1 MKPDTEASYKER
13 ILRVLVHIQR
23 HLDDEIS
30 LDDLADVACF
40 SPYHFHRIFSG
51 MVGESVKEHIR
62 RLRLERAAQ
71 RLRFTGQPIVDI
83 ALGAGY
89 DAHEAFT
96 RAFRQMFDESPQE
109 FRKRHR
115 PLAYGPTRTGVHFSA
130 DGTVGDFDP
139 VQRGGTF
146 EARIETLP
154 ATRLAFVRHTGPY
167 NQVGG
172 AWRRLMAWA
181 GPRGLFGASLRLI
194 GVVHDDPE
202 ITAPERVRYD
212 AGLVVGEQVAPE
224 GEIGVQTIEEGR
236 FAVARH
242 KGPYDTL
249 GATYV
254 RLCGEWAPRAGHELR
269 SAPALELYLNSPGMT
284 APENLLTDVYVP
296 VVV

>member
-1 MKPDTEASYKER
+1 MKPDTASSYKER
-13 ILRVLVHIQR
+13 ILRVLVHIQN
-23 HLDDEIS
+23 HLDDDIS
-30 LDDLADVACF
+30 LEELAGVACF

-51 MVGESVKEHIR
+51 MTGESLKEHVR

-71 RLRFTGQPIVDI
+71 RLRFSGQPITDI

-115 PLAYGPTRTGVHFSA
+115 PLAYGPSRTGVHFA
-130 DGTVGDFDP
+130 DGAPVDDFRP
-139 VQRGGTF
+139 VEGRDAF
-146 EARIETLP
+146 DARVETLP

-167 NQVGG
+167 NQVSV
-172 AWRRLMAWA
+172 AWRQLMTWA
-181 GPRGLFGASLRLI
+181 GPRGLFGPGLRLFGI
-194 GVVHDDPE
+194 VHDDPD

-212 AGLVVGEQVAPE
+212 AAVVVGERVMPE
-224 GEIGVQTIEEGR
+224 GEIGVQTIDEGR

-242 KGPYDTL
+242 RGPYDTL
-249 GATYV
+249 GLTYA

-269 SAPALELYLNSPGMT
+269 SAPSLESYLNYPGTT
-284 APENLLTDVYVP
+284 APENLLTDIYVP

>member
-1 MKPDTEASYKER
+1 MKDDTAASYKER
-13 ILRVLVHIQR
+13 ILRALVHLQA
-23 HLDDEIS
+23 HLDEEIS
-30 LDDLADVACF
+30 LEDLAGIACF
-40 SPYHFHRIFSG
+40 SPYHFHRIFTG
-51 MVGESVKEHIR
+51 MIGESVKEHIR

-71 RLRFTGQPIVDI
+71 RLRFTGQPITDI

-115 PLAYGPTRTGVHFSA
+115 PLAYGSTRTGVHFSA
-130 DGTVGDFDP
+130 DGAVGDFNAIEGREP
-139 VQRGGTF
+139 F

-154 ATRLAFVRHTGPY
+154 STRLAFVRHTGPY
-167 NQVGG
+167 HEVGK
-172 AWRRLMAWA
+172 AWQRLMSWA
-181 GPRGLFGASLRLI
+181 GPRGLFGPGLRLI

-212 AGLVVGEQVAPE
+212 AAIVVGGHVAPE
-224 GEIGVQTIEEGR
+224 GDVGVQTIDEGR

-242 KGPYDTL
+242 RGPYDTL
-249 GATYV
+249 AATYA

-269 SAPALELYLNSPGMT
+269 SAPALESYLNSPGMT
-284 APENLLTDVYVP
+284 APGNLLTDVYVP
-296 VVV
+296 VVA